1 MINTLILD
9 RGHAT
14 LDAKGKYITP
24 GKQAKLPDGRLVY
37 EGKENQRYTEA
48 IAKYAFAK
56 GFKVEYTVLPTDPT
70 DPSLHYR
77 VLKANNSNNRRN
89 SLYLSLHNNAAN
101 GKASGT
107 EVFTNVGQSLSDGFA
122 EAIINEYL
130 SELPE
135 RKMRIETVDGDK
147 DKEALFYVLKN
158 TTMPAVLIEFGF
170 FDNPVDYDYLSNQVI
185 IDKFAK
191 ATVEGI
197 YKQVV
202 KLYGLTAWENRNI

>member
-14 LDAKGKYITP
+14 TDAQGKYSTP
-24 GKQAKLPDGRLVY
+24 GKQAKLPDGRVVY
-37 EGKENQRYTEA
+37 EGKENQKYTEA
-48 IAKYAFAK
+48 IAKHALAK

-89 SLYLSLHNNAAN
+89 SLYVSIHNNAAN

-107 EVFTNVGQSLSDGFA
+107 EVFTNIGQTMSDGFA
-122 EAIINEYL
+122 ESIINEYL
-130 SELPE
+130 LELPT
-135 RKMRIETVDGDK
+135 RKMRLETVDGDK
-147 DKEALFYVLKN
+147 DKESAFYVLKQ

-170 FDNPVDYDYLSNQVI
+170 FDNPIDYDYISNSNN

-197 YKQVV
+197 YKQVI